1 MSPKRREIGIDQICN
16 LISLETKNN
25 PKTIR
30 KILEATYS
38 VILKQLELN
47 DRIYFYN
54 FGAFEISERPGG
66 DKRMG
71 DPVNGGTIVR
81 YIKPKNMITFL
92 PSSVFDKAVNEGNFQ
107 PPPTKRKPYK
117 KSQVRMMKEYYK
129 RNKVD
134 NKPTVEEILVKAL
147 NVSQA
152 RKTDDKWEI
161 EQEVKRM
168 ERDNNYDEAEV

>member
-66 DKRMG
+66 DKY
-71 DPVNGGTIVR
+71 D
-81 YIKPKNMITFL
+81 YIFTF
-92 PSSVFDKAVNEGNFQ
+92 FCF
-107 PPPTKRKPYK
+107 
-117 KSQVRMMKEYYK
+117 
-129 RNKVD
+129 
-134 NKPTVEEILVKAL
+134 
-147 NVSQA
+147 
-152 RKTDDKWEI
+152 
-161 EQEVKRM
+161 
-168 ERDNNYDEAEV
+168 